1 MLEGA
6 VKKRS
11 GGVADGRGEFGR
23 GTTTISARSGR
34 TWTSA
39 PRLPLN
45 IDVSLLRARARDDDP
60 EAQYELGLR
69 YTEGDGVP
77 ASDTTAHRW
86 LARAAEAGH
95 ADAMAAVGRCL
106 HDGAGVPADL
116 VLAGRW
122 YERAL
127 ASGSELAFADL
138 GRLLSEDDPNVRD
151 VDRAREVLER
161 GWEQHGDEACA
172 GLLAD
177 LLEDA
182 YGDAEGSIKWARI
195 AAAEGDSA
203 SMVTLGFRHRYGLG
217 LPRDFDAMVRW
228 YREAAALG
236 HASALTNLALCY
248 QKGEGVRAD
257 EARAFELMEQAATL
271 GHGQAAS
278 WVAFAH
284 IDGVGCE
291 PDPERGRELLEEL
304 AEDDPEVAHD
314 LADRL
319 IDGPGLERDV
329 RAGLRWMRRAA
340 DEGYA
345 AAYTYLGVLHW
356 YGKHVDRDHGRA
368 LDMYRRASALGDPY
382 GTANIGFALLEGEGI
397 ERDVERG
404 LSMIERAG
412 EEGNA
417 HAALWIAQRRL
428 EGDDNV
434 PQDAAAAVRVLERC
448 ADLDEDG
455 DVLFLLA
462 ELVRDGRGVESDPER
477 ALGLFTLARLD
488 GRDTRV
494 EEAQLRRLLRRG

>member
-1 MLEGA
+1 M
-6 VKKRS
+6 
-11 GGVADGRGEFGR
+11 
-23 GTTTISARSGR
+23 
-34 TWTSA
+34 
-39 PRLPLN
+39 N
-45 IDVSLLRARARDDDP
+45 IDVSLLRARAREDDP
-60 EAQYELGLR
+60 GAQYELGLR

-77 ASDTTAHRW
+77 ASDATAHRW
-86 LARAAEAGH
+86 LLRAADAGH

-106 HDGAGVPADL
+106 HDGAGVAVDL
-116 VLAGRW
+116 VAAGRW
-122 YERAL
+122 YERAIE
-127 ASGSELAFADL
+127 AGSEIALADL
-138 GRLLSEDDPNVRD
+138 GRLLSEDDPRVRD
-151 VDRAREVLER
+151 VERAREVLER

-182 YGDAEGSIKWARI
+182 YGDAEGSIRWARI

-236 HASALTNLALCY
+236 HVSALTNLALCY
-248 QKGEGVRAD
+248 QKGEGVACD
-257 EARAFELMEQAATL
+257 EHRAFDLMEQAAAL

-291 PDPERGRELLEEL
+291 PDPARGRELLESL
-304 AEDDPEVAHD
+304 AEDDAEVAHD

-319 IDGPGLERDV
+319 LDGPGLDRDV
-329 RAGLRWMRRAA
+329 AAGLRWMRRSA
-340 DEGYA
+340 DAGYA

-356 YGKHVDRDHGRA
+356 YGKHVEPDRERA
-368 LDMYRRASALGDPY
+368 LELYERASTLGDPY
-382 GTANIGFALLEGEGI
+382 GTANIGFALLDGEGV
-397 ERDVERG
+397 EGDVERG
-404 LSMIERAG
+404 LEMIERAA

-417 HAALWIAQRRL
+417 HAALWLAHRRL
-428 EGDDNV
+428 EGDGQV
-434 PQDAAAAVRVLERC
+434 PRDAAAAVRVLERC
-448 ADLDEDG
+448 ADAEEDG

-462 ELVRDGRGVESDPER
+462 ELVRDGRGVEADPVR
-477 ALGLFTLARLD
+477 ALELFALARID